1 MEIIRELD
9 SFKTTDAPV
18 YLALGNFDG
27 VHKGHQQLINKLVE
41 KARLNE
47 GTAAAF
53 IFEPHPIQVL
63 NPAQAP
69 DLINTAAIKAQ
80 LLQQLGI
87 DVLIYHSFTPQI
99 AQCSPHQ
106 FINSRKFSFFP
117 NIFYQVKPQSLS
129 INVFIEI
136 YNMSLH

>member
-1 MEIIRELD
+1 MKIIREFD

-47 GTAAAF
+47 GTATAF

-87 DVLIYHSFTPQI
+87 DV
-99 AQCSPHQ
+99 
-106 FINSRKFSFFP
+106 
-117 NIFYQVKPQSLS
+117 
-129 INVFIEI
+129 
-136 YNMSLH
+136 